1 MRAAA
6 AKAKTQ
12 TRKVKRVSTEKRER
26 SLAVIEFERLK
37 YKTFINGI
45 NSIDDL
51 LDKHK
56 LQKRYTTRNTSEG
69 NNIDAYMFQSDGYRK
84 IGWDI
89 WIALLIIYSIVSIPL
104 KIGFQIESSLD
115 EKIFDYIVDG
125 NILLLLPSP
134 FITSTFFLITTN
146 HR

>member
-12 TRKVKRVSTEKRER
+12 TRKVKRVDTEKRER

-56 LQKRYTTRNTSEG
+56 IQKRYVARHTSED

-84 IGWDI
+84 IAWDI

-115 EKIFDYIVDG
+115 ERIFDYIVDG
-125 NILLLLPSP
+125 KILLLLLSP
-134 FITSTFFLITTN
+134 
-146 HR
+146 